1 MKRLIYLILLLFGLS
16 GCKTEQQEVQN
27 PIVVDTDFV
36 LQENYYGGA
45 MQWEPNDRDSM
56 TEEQWDRLFRRV
68 EFMKL
73 GYIRCCIMPYFY
85 CFGYDGNDPI
95 LLWNM
100 DSTKVDARWYANSRR
115 FMNDLYR
122 QLQFCKDNDIDV
134 LLGEWWKPMNPNWKQ
149 AVPVDM
155 PKYTIELDDS
165 RYAVQ
170 VAELVEYLVKEKG
183 MTCIKQ
189 FNLGNEV
196 NLVAND
202 PRSGYSWEK
211 WKKAILNLRSELDKR
226 GLNDIEIV
234 GPDGGYWGTDVWFN
248 KTLTELDSV
257 VPVIDYHWYIN
268 KDWTFTNRVEDE
280 TRMFRFFTQ
289 MQDSSKVNIWGEMG
303 IRDGHNEVF
312 DQHTLIHQ
320 WWYGTFVADALIQTL
335 RSG

>member
-95 LLWNM
+95 LLWDM

-122 QLQFCKDNDIDV
+122 QLQFCKDNDIIIISWPGILV
-134 LLGEWWKPMNPNWKQ
+134 TARYYSLQLFRQNGGQIVCHNLNM
-149 AVPVDM
+149 
-155 PKYTIELDDS
+155 TIF
-165 RYAVQ
+165 Q
-170 VAELVEYLVKEKG
+170 HQLVV
-183 MTCIKQ
+183 
-189 FNLGNEV
+189 
-196 NLVAND
+196 
-202 PRSGYSWEK
+202 
-211 WKKAILNLRSELDKR
+211 ILNFAWCDF
-226 GLNDIEIV
+226 IA
-234 GPDGGYWGTDVWFN
+234 
-248 KTLTELDSV
+248 
-257 VPVIDYHWYIN
+257 
-268 KDWTFTNRVEDE
+268 
-280 TRMFRFFTQ
+280 
-289 MQDSSKVNIWGEMG
+289 SSNV
-303 IRDGHNEVF
+303 
-312 DQHTLIHQ
+312 QL
-320 WWYGTFVADALIQTL
+320 
-335 RSG
+335 

>member
-95 LLWNM
+95 LLWDM

-134 LLGEWWKPMNPNWKQ
+134 LLGEWWKPSWLWP
-149 AVPVDM
+149 
-155 PKYTIELDDS
+155 TIS
-165 RYAVQ
+165 
-170 VAELVEYLVKEKG
+170 
-183 MTCIKQ
+183 T
-189 FNLGNEV
+189 
-196 NLVAND
+196 
-202 PRSGYSWEK
+202 SGK
-211 WKKAILNLRSELDKR
+211 
-226 GLNDIEIV
+226 
-234 GPDGGYWGTDVWFN
+234 
-248 KTLTELDSV
+248 
-257 VPVIDYHWYIN
+257 
-268 KDWTFTNRVEDE
+268 
-280 TRMFRFFTQ
+280 
-289 MQDSSKVNIWGEMG
+289 
-303 IRDGHNEVF
+303 
-312 DQHTLIHQ
+312 
-320 WWYGTFVADALIQTL
+320 
-335 RSG
+335 